1 MRLLVSHQPPA
12 SHFCQP
18 HAHSLF
24 YSLHVIAKMVLLCV
38 TVADINSRKAL
49 LDNYSYTCGSPLQD
63 IELPEPFKE
72 VYVVRNISCYEPT
85 EKLYYSAGYDPIC
98 IYYAEEVTVQDAI
111 AEFFPQCTQ
120 CSKPKIKK

>member
-12 SHFCQP
+12 SDFCP
-18 HAHSLF
+18 ATTCVLII
-24 YSLHVIAKMVLLCV
+24 LLMVLLCV

-49 LDNYSYTCGSPLQD
+49 LDNCSYICGSPSQD

-72 VYVVRNISCYEPT
+72 VYVRNISCYEPT

-120 CSKPKIKK
+120 YSKPKIKK